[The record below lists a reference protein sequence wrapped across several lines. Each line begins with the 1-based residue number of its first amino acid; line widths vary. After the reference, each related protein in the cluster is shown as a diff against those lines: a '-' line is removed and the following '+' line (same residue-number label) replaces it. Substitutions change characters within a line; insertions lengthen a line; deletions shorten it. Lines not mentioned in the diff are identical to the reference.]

1 MQPRKIFN
9 IQNVSN
15 IRVII
20 TSLKPQHVTEN
31 TEIKELFDLEKN
43 YFSSWFVGSLKTLN
57 FYWQWWPEI
66 SGMIIV
72 LCTFLL
78 NYWSPWLKSDID
90 LLPSVQK
97 RVLKMT
103 SGLHSTSY
111 LDQLK
116 DVNLTTFE
124 ERRIRGDLIQTDSP

>member
-43 YFSSWFVGSLKTLN
+43 YFSS
-57 FYWQWWPEI
+57 
-66 SGMIIV
+66 
-72 LCTFLL
+72 
-78 NYWSPWLKSDID
+78 
-90 LLPSVQK
+90 
-97 RVLKMT
+97 
-103 SGLHSTSY
+103 
-111 LDQLK
+111 
-116 DVNLTTFE
+116 
-124 ERRIRGDLIQTDSP
+124 